1 MFPIPAAESER
12 YLVCPFWDISLEPCL
27 ATISQG
33 TMVNNLGT
41 VTGTE
46 RVSLVVTGSIPSLGM
61 KSALGV

>member
-1 MFPIPAAESER
+1 M
-12 YLVCPFWDISLEPCL
+12 CPFWDISLEPCL

-46 RVSLVVTGSIPSLGM
+46 RVSLVVTRDIPSLGM